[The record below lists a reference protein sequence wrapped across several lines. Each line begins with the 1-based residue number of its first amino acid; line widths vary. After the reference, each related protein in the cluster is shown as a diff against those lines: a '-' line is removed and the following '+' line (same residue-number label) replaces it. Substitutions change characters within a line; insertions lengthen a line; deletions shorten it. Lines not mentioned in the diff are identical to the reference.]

1 MAIRDPHGLASAFL
15 KEWEEKGMFIK
26 AHTSGSTGTPKEIRL
41 AKTDMMASAKAT
53 CEYFDIDDK
62 SQLLLP
68 LPVDYIAGKMMVVR
82 GLVSG
87 ADLTILSPSNAA
99 LSCQDYPWMTD
110 LVAIVPSQIPSLIE
124 ATAKHEFKNVIVGGA
139 PMSPLQEQ
147 ALKDS
152 GINAFATYG
161 MTESCSHVALRRIS
175 SNCYEALPE
184 ISFSTDE
191 RNCLIVHSRK
201 MSFGTLYTNDVVKLL
216 SDKSFQWL
224 GRYDN
229 TINSGGIKIHPE
241 EDEELLAKV
250 ICDTTFYI
258 SSIHHEV
265 WGETPVL
272 VLEGEENGKT
282 AEYLEQAAK
291 LLPKY
296 HAPQKAI
303 WLNEFERTTS
313 GKIKRNKF

>member
-1 MAIRDPHGLASAFL
+1 MAIRDPHGLASDFL
-15 KEWEEKGMFIK
+15 KEWGEAGMFIK
-26 AHTSGSTGTPKEIRL
+26 AHTSGSTGMPKEIRL
-41 AKTDMMASAKAT
+41 AKSDMTASAKAT
-53 CEYFDIDDK
+53 CEYFDIADR

-68 LPVDYIAGKMMVVR
+68 LSVDYIAGKMMVVR

-87 ADLTILSPSNAA
+87 ADLTILTPSNTA
-99 LSCQDYPWMTD
+99 LTYQDYPYRID
-110 LVAIVPSQIPSLIE
+110 LVAIVPSQIPSLIK
-124 ATAKHEFKNVIVGGA
+124 TSAKHKFKNVIVGGA

-161 MTESCSHVALRRIS
+161 MTESCSHVALRHIS
-175 SNCYEALPE
+175 SNYYEALPK
-184 ISFSTDE
+184 ISFSVDD
-191 RNCLIVHSRK
+191 RNCLTVHSKR
-201 MSFGTLYTNDVVKLL
+201 MSFGTLHTNDVVKLL

-250 ICDTTFYI
+250 IGDTTFYI
-258 SSIHHEV
+258 SSTPHEV
-265 WGETPVL
+265 RGETPLL
-272 VLEGEENGKT
+272 VLEGEDNGKT
-282 AEYLEQAAK
+282 TEYLEQATK
-291 LLPKY
+291 ILPKY

-303 WLNEFERTTS
+303 WLSEFERTTS